1 VFNRSTPIFVAGHRG
16 MVGSAIAR
24 SLQRHGFH
32 NLILRTREQT
42 DLCDAAAVNRLF
54 EATRPQL
61 VFLAA
66 ARVGGILANDTYPA
80 DFIRENLLIQ
90 THVIQAAHKARARR
104 VLFLGSSCIYPRD
117 APNPIVES
125 ALLTGPLE
133 PTNRAYALAKIAGI
147 EMCWSYNRQY
157 DRSANGSADSPA
169 DGPDDSSADGP
180 DDSSADG
187 SADRSANGPVDGS
200 SGNRPTSFLAA
211 MPTNLYGP
219 GDNYHSSQSHVI
231 PGLIRR
237 FHEAKQAGLQE
248 VMVWGSGMP
257 RREFMHADDMAEACV
272 RLMLLEETR
281 WRPLTASDRNHG
293 DAPLVNIGTGEDLTI
308 AELARLIAAVVGYQ
322 GRIAFDASKPDG
334 TLRKLMSSDKLYRLV
349 GRQARPLVQGLA
361 QAYVDFLEHP
371 ANGSTT
377 P

>member
-1 VFNRSTPIFVAGHRG
+1 MFNRSTPIFVAGHRG

-24 SLQRHGFH
+24 SLQQHGFH
-32 NLILRTREQT
+32 NLILRTRAQT
-42 DLCDAAAVNRLF
+42 DLCNAAAVTQLF
-54 EATRPQL
+54 ETTRPEL

-90 THVIQAAHKARARR
+90 THVIQAAHKAQARR

-117 APNPIVES
+117 APNPIRES

-157 DRSANGSADSPA
+157 DRVV
-169 DGPDDSSADGP
+169 DGPSGK
-180 DDSSADG
+180 
-187 SADRSANGPVDGS
+187 RSTG
-200 SGNRPTSFLAA
+200 FLAA

-219 GDNYHSSQSHVI
+219 GDNYHPTQSHVI

-237 FHEAKQAGLQE
+237 FHEAKQAGVRE
-248 VMVWGSGMP
+248 VVVWGSGTP

-272 RLMLLEETR
+272 RLMLLEEAR
-281 WRPLTASDRNHG
+281 WRPLTAGDRNHG
-293 DAPLVNIGTGEDLTI
+293 EAPLVNIGTGEDLTI
-308 AELARLIAAVVGYQ
+308 AELARLIAAVVGYE
-322 GRIAFDASKPDG
+322 GRIGFDAGKPEG
-334 TLRKLMSSDKLYRLV
+334 TLRKLMSSEKLHGLV
-349 GRQARPLVQGLA
+349 GREARPLAEGLA
-361 QAYVDFLEHP
+361 QAYADFLEQQP
-371 ANGSTT
+371 EGPT
-377 P
+377 PP